1 MRYLIYSTE
10 DLSEVSTIIINI
22 LQMDNVRLRE
32 EKELTKFIMPVNS
45 RMETWAWNIRLQNQ
59 SS

>member
-32 EKELTKFIMPVNS
+32 EKELTKFTMPVNS
-45 RMETWAWNIRLQNQ
+45 RMET
-59 SS
+59 

>member
-10 DLSEVSTIIINI
+10 DLSEVSTIIISI

-45 RMETWAWNIRLQNQ
+45 RMET
-59 SS
+59 

>member
-32 EKELTKFIMPVNS
+32 EKELTKFTMPVNS
-45 RMETWAWNIRLQNQ
+45 QMETWAWNIRLQNQ

>member
-10 DLSEVSTIIINI
+10 DLSEVSTIIISI

-32 EKELTKFIMPVNS
+32 EKELTKFTMPVNS

>member
-10 DLSEVSTIIINI
+10 DLSEVSTIIISI

-32 EKELTKFIMPVNS
+32 EKELTKFTMPVNS
-45 RMETWAWNIRLQNQ
+45 RMET
-59 SS
+59 

>member
-32 EKELTKFIMPVNS
+32 EKELTKFTMPVNS

>member
-10 DLSEVSTIIINI
+10 DLSEVSTIIISI

-45 RMETWAWNIRLQNQ
+45 WMET
-59 SS
+59 

>member
-10 DLSEVSTIIINI
+10 DLSEVSTIIISI

-32 EKELTKFIMPVNS
+32 EKELTKFTMPVNS
-45 RMETWAWNIRLQNQ
+45 QMET
-59 SS
+59 